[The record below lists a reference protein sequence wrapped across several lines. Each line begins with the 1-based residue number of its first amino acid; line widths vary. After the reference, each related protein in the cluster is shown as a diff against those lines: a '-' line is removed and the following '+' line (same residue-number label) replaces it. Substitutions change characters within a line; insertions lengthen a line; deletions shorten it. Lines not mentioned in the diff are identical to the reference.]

1 MPNKILMKKRG
12 LARRK
17 KSIKGKLTIGKY
29 PRLVVYRSNLHL
41 YAQLVDDNKSE
52 TIISVSTN
60 DKSMRD
66 DLAKITSKVEK
77 SKFVGKKI
85 GSDIIKNKINKVMFD
100 RNGYMYHG
108 RVKAFVDAVRE
119 SGLNI

>member
-60 DKSMRD
+60 DKSMRN

-77 SKFVGKKI
+77 SKFVGKRI
-85 GSDIIKNKINKVMFD
+85 GSDIIKKKINKVMFD

>member
-1 MPNKILMKKRG
+1 MPSKVLIKKRG

-29 PRLVVYRSNLHL
+29 PRLIVYRSNLHL

-52 TIISVSTN
+52 TIISISTN
-60 DKSMRD
+60 DKVFRD
-66 DLAKITSKVEK
+66 DLNSITSKTEK
-77 SKFVGKKI
+77 SIFIGKKI
-85 GSDIIKNKINKVMFD
+85 GSEILKKKINKVMFD

>member
-60 DKSMRD
+60 DKSVRD

-85 GSDIIKNKINKVMFD
+85 GSDIIKKKIDKVMFD

>member
-85 GSDIIKNKINKVMFD
+85 GSDIIKKKIDKVMFD

>member
-60 DKSMRD
+60 DKSIRD

-85 GSDIIKNKINKVMFD
+85 GSDIIKKKINKVMFD

>member
-1 MPNKILMKKRG
+1 MPNKILTKKRG

-77 SKFVGKKI
+77 SKYVGKKI
-85 GSDIIKNKINKVMFD
+85 GSDIIKKKINKVMFD

>member
-66 DLAKITSKVEK
+66 DLAKITSKVDK

-85 GSDIIKNKINKVMFD
+85 GSDIIKKKINKVMFD

>member
-41 YAQLVDDNKSE
+41 YAQ
-52 TIISVSTN
+52 
-60 DKSMRD
+60 
-66 DLAKITSKVEK
+66 
-77 SKFVGKKI
+77 F
-85 GSDIIKNKINKVMFD
+85 
-100 RNGYMYHG
+100 
-108 RVKAFVDAVRE
+108 
-119 SGLNI
+119 

>member
-77 SKFVGKKI
+77 SKYVGKKI
-85 GSDIIKNKINKVMFD
+85 GSDIIKKKINKVMFD

>member
-17 KSIKGKLTIGKY
+17 RSIKGKLTIGKY

-85 GSDIIKNKINKVMFD
+85 GSDIIKKKINKVMFD

>member
-1 MPNKILMKKRG
+1 MPNKILTKKRG

-85 GSDIIKNKINKVMFD
+85 GSDIIKKKINKVMFD

>member
-60 DKSMRD
+60 DKSVRD

-85 GSDIIKNKINKVMFD
+85 GSDIIKKKINKVMFD

>member
-12 LARRK
+12 LVRRK

-85 GSDIIKNKINKVMFD
+85 GSDIIKKKINKVMFD

>member
-1 MPNKILMKKRG
+1 MPNKVLLKKRG

-41 YAQLVDDNKSE
+41 YAQLVDDNKSK
-52 TIISVSTN
+52 TILSISTN
-60 DKSMRD
+60 DKAVRD
-66 DLAKITSKVEK
+66 DLNSITSKTEK
-77 SKFVGKKI
+77 SIFIGKKI
-85 GSDIIKNKINKVMFD
+85 GLEILEKKINKVMFD